1 MLLRN
6 SEYAGDINC
15 ELILELASEGI
26 GKDKNGLRK
35 EFIELVNKAKQIKKL
50 GK

>member
-6 SEYAGDINC
+6 SKYAGDINC
-15 ELILELASEGI
+15 ELVLELASEGI

-35 EFIELVNKAKQIKKL
+35 EFIELVNKAKAIKDSRK
-50 GK
+50 